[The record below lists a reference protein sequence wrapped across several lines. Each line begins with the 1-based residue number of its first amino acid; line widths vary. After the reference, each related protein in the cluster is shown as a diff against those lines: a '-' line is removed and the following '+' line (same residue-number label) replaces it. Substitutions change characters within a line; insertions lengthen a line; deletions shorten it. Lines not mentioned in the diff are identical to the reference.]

1 MQRKVRCTD
10 NPANELM
17 DSILQKRKNE
27 KNLKNSQVQNYL
39 LRKIINGGADTR
51 RGVITPLATYMNDT
65 EIIDVLQGLTC
76 NLPHTILL
84 VRIGPA

>member
-39 LRKIINGGADTR
+39 LRIIIYINR
-51 RGVITPLATYMNDT
+51 NVKKN
-65 EIIDVLQGLTC
+65 IDF
-76 NLPHTILL
+76 
-84 VRIGPA
+84 

>member
-39 LRKIINGGADTR
+39 LRIFIYSETQKYLYIF
-51 RGVITPLATYMNDT
+51 
-65 EIIDVLQGLTC
+65 
-76 NLPHTILL
+76 LL
-84 VRIGPA
+84 VCCVCSRALHAPLTISKLTTNAQTNGNNAI

>member
-39 LRKIINGGADTR
+39 LR
-51 RGVITPLATYMNDT
+51 L
-65 EIIDVLQGLTC
+65 VLGF
-76 NLPHTILL
+76 LPILDEKS
-84 VRIGPA
+84 RFGDRSYSGKS

>member
-39 LRKIINGGADTR
+39 LR
-51 RGVITPLATYMNDT
+51 L
-65 EIIDVLQGLTC
+65 VLGFLS
-76 NLPHTILL
+76 ILDEKS
-84 VRIGPA
+84 RFGDRSYSGKS

>member
-10 NPANELM
+10 DPANELM

-39 LRKIINGGADTR
+39 LRLVLGFR
-51 RGVITPLATYMNDT
+51 VYFITNVSAICLF
-65 EIIDVLQGLTC
+65 
-76 NLPHTILL
+76 
-84 VRIGPA
+84 

>member
-39 LRKIINGGADTR
+39 LRNII
-51 RGVITPLATYMNDT
+51 
-65 EIIDVLQGLTC
+65 GLH
-76 NLPHTILL
+76 LKYQLF
-84 VRIGPA
+84 

>member
-39 LRKIINGGADTR
+39 LRKVLYILISVFGCCKQTR
-51 RGVITPLATYMNDT
+51 TL
-65 EIIDVLQGLTC
+65 
-76 NLPHTILL
+76 
-84 VRIGPA
+84 